1 MSSFTERIFT
11 RLRGDR
17 PIWLVVA
24 LLSLA
29 SMLAVYSATGTLA
42 YKYQG
47 GNTEYYLFKHI
58 VLIVGGWILMYL
70 THLIH
75 YKKFAN
81 WSPTFLVL
89 SIIFLVFTLAVGPDI
104 NGARRWITL
113 PIIEYSFQASDL
125 AKIGLILF
133 VARMISTKQDVIK
146 DLKEAFLPIIF
157 PIILVCLLIAPANL
171 STALVLFFVC
181 MLMMFIGR
189 LEMKYI
195 AALFGLGL
203 VAFLILIAVGEA
215 FPGLHI
221 RSATWIS
228 RMRDFLGDD
237 NGAYQVQQAK
247 IAIAKGGF
255 WGVGPGNSLQ
265 RNYLPHPYSDFI
277 YSVIIEEYGLF
288 GAFLVLALYLYLMF
302 RVVRL
307 VTLSPKAFG
316 AMAAVG
322 LGLLITIQALANM
335 AVSVNMVP
343 VTGQTLPLVSMGGNS
358 VLFTCISLGII
369 QSISKF
375 VQASKDDPDD
385 VDD

>member
-1 MSSFTERIFT
+1 MSSFTERLFT

-17 PIWLVVA
+17 PMWLIVA

-47 GNTEYYLFKHI
+47 GNTEYYFFKHI
-58 VLIVGGWILMYL
+58 VLLVGGWFLMYL

-75 YKKFAN
+75 YKKFSD
-81 WSPTFLVL
+81 WSPVFLVL
-89 SIIFLVFTLAVGPDI
+89 SIVFLIFTLLTASDI
-104 NGARRWITL
+104 NDARRWITI
-113 PIIEYSFQASDL
+113 PIIGYSFQASDL

-146 DLKEAFLPIIF
+146 DLKEAFIPIILPIIV
-157 PIILVCLLIAPANL
+157 VCGLIAPANL
-171 STALVLFFVC
+171 STSLVLFFVC

-195 AALFGLGL
+195 GALFLGGVL
-203 VAFLILIAVGEA
+203 MFVILIALGEA
-215 FPGLHI
+215 FPDLHI

-277 YSVIIEEYGLF
+277 FSVIIEEYGLL
-288 GAFLVLALYLYLMF
+288 GAFIVIALYLYLMF

-307 VTLSPKAFG
+307 VTLAPKAFG

-343 VTGQTLPLVSMGGNS
+343 VTGQTLPLISMGGNS

-369 QSISKF
+369 QSISKY
-375 VQASKDDPDD
+375 VQAAKDDPDD

>member
-42 YKYQG
+42 YKYQA
-47 GNTEYYLFKHI
+47 GNTEYYLMKHI
-58 VLIVGGWILMYL
+58 VLILGGWILMYL

-146 DLKEAFLPIIF
+146 DLKEAFIPIIL
-157 PIILVCLLIAPANL
+157 PIILVCGLIAPANL

-189 LEMKYI
+189 LDMKYI
-195 AALFGLGL
+195 GALFLAGCAMFLVLVVLGQ
-203 VAFLILIAVGEA
+203 A
-215 FPGLHI
+215 FPDLHI

-277 YSVIIEEYGLF
+277 YSVIIEEYGLV
-288 GAFLVLALYLYLMF
+288 GAFVVLALYLYLMF

-307 VTLSPKAFG
+307 VTLAPKAFG

-358 VLFTCISLGII
+358 VLFTCIALGII

-375 VQASKDDPDD
+375 VQAAKDDPDD

>member
-29 SMLAVYSATGTLA
+29 SMLAVYSSTGTLA
-42 YKYQG
+42 YKYQA

-58 VLIVGGWILMYL
+58 VLILGGWILMYL

-203 VAFLILIAVGEA
+203 VAFLILVAVGEA
-215 FPGLHI
+215 VPGLHI

-288 GAFLVLALYLYLMF
+288 GAFIVLSLYLYLMF

-307 VTLSPKAFG
+307 VTLAPKAFG

-358 VLFTCISLGII
+358 VLFTCIALGII

-375 VQASKDDPDD
+375 VQAAKDDPDD